1 LLIVLWLGICSL
13 SQVVYSQPTE
23 LTSANWEQ
31 ELKKGTTFVKF
42 YAPWCGHCK
51 NLAPTWETLSQELRK
66 SKIAVGKIDCTSVHN
81 KDICELYEVKGFPT
95 LYLIKDGKATRYEGQ
110 RNLEDLSTF
119 ASTTLPSNP
128 VGVLKKREERKW
140 SVKNDIIDI
149 NDNNYQQIL
158 SGTWLIDFY
167 ADWCP
172 FCQDLIPEYEKVAT
186 ALKDTI
192 KVGKVV
198 SSNSAI
204 SRAFGISD
212 VPTIK
217 LLHEGQVYN
226 FTYTGQKSS
235 EFIQFV
241 ETGWKDVAPYQ
252 IPPIKV
258 IAPSQSS
265 TTKRS
270 SSSSSS
276 SSKEIPLEPS
286 SWNQYLTT
294 QESLLGA
301 GVGAFIFL
309 VGVLVGRTTATPAQ
323 EKPKKM

>member
-1 LLIVLWLGICSL
+1 
-13 SQVVYSQPTE
+13 
-23 LTSANWEQ
+23 
-31 ELKKGTTFVKF
+31 
-42 YAPWCGHCK
+42 
-51 NLAPTWETLSQELRK
+51 
-66 SKIAVGKIDCTSVHN
+66 
-81 KDICELYEVKGFPT
+81 
-95 LYLIKDGKATRYEGQ
+95 
-110 RNLEDLSTF
+110 
-119 ASTTLPSNP
+119 
-128 VGVLKKREERKW
+128 
-140 SVKNDIIDI
+140 
-149 NDNNYQQIL
+149 
-158 SGTWLIDFY
+158 LIDFY

-172 FCQDLIPEYEKVAT
+172 FCQDLIPEYENVAT

-204 SRAFGISD
+204 SRAFGITD
-212 VPTIK
+212 VPSIK

-241 ETGWKDVAPYQ
+241 EAGWKDVASYP

-258 IAPSQSS
+258 IVPSQSS

-270 SSSSSS
+270 SPSSSSS
-276 SSKEIPLEPS
+276 SREIPVEPSS

-301 GVGAFIFL
+301 GIGAFIFL
-309 VGVLVGRTTATPAQ
+309 VGFLVGRTTATPAQ
-323 EKPKKM
+323 EKPKKL